1 VAAESD
7 DLADVR
13 TAGMGIT
20 APGGHPTEYAPPED
34 DDFEGGEPS
43 NGHGDA
49 SDSPDFE
56 FPFCSTPEETVRM
69 IEQQVAHGS
78 DYIKILI
85 EDGTVVGYPGLPVV
99 SDEVLATA
107 VKEAHR
113 TTG

>member
-1 VAAESD
+1 MESLRLALRFGVTTELDMMGYWPAQQRRVAAESD

-49 SDSPDFE
+49 SDSPTSSS
-56 FPFCSTPEETVRM
+56 PSAR
-69 IEQQVAHGS
+69 
-78 DYIKILI
+78 
-85 EDGTVVGYPGLPVV
+85 
-99 SDEVLATA
+99 
-107 VKEAHR
+107 R
-113 TTG
+113 RRRR